1 VTDADQP
8 LAPPLPTMLSTDR
21 ILVQGLEFET
31 IIGILPAERETPQ
44 PLRVDLVLE
53 VESFRQAVESEHID
67 QTVDYAAVSRRVIEI
82 AREGRFQLVETLAE
96 RCCQALLAEFPV
108 RRVTMRAIKPHA
120 LAEAAG
126 VGVEITR
133 DVAGDMTSDM
143 TREAAAGEGA

>member
-1 VTDADQP
+1 MTDADQP
-8 LAPPLPTMLSTDR
+8 LAQPLPTTLPTDR

-96 RCCQALLAEFPV
+96 RCCQALLAEFPI
-108 RRVTMRAIKPHA
+108 RRLTIRLLKPHA

-133 DVAGDMTSDM
+133 EVAV
-143 TREAAAGEGA
+143 GEGV